1 MRLGAMPIIQEKK
14 EIIKEIGATD
24 LDLTPIEDR
33 LKKIET
39 QQMMIL
45 IALAVL
51 LFLTLQKK

>member
-1 MRLGAMPIIQEKK
+1 MPIIQEKK

-24 LDLTPIEDR
+24 LDLSPIEDR

>member
-24 LDLTPIEDR
+24 LDLSPIEDR

-45 IALAVL
+45 IALAIL

>member
-1 MRLGAMPIIQEKK
+1 MRLGSMPIIQEKK
-14 EIIKEIGATD
+14 EIINEIGATD
-24 LDLTPIEDR
+24 LDLTPIEER

-39 QQMMIL
+39 QQMIIL